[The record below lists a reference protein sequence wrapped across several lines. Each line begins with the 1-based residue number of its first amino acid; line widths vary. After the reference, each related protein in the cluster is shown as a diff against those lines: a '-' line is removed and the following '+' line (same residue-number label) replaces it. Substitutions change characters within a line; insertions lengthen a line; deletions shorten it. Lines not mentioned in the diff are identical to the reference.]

1 MPKNIFD
8 FFLVSL
14 IISSGTGI
22 FSNENLCAQTVTAD
36 SIIQTSPCA
45 GSNIY
50 IPYTVSGGNFNF
62 GNVFTAQLSD
72 NMGSFSNPTNIGSL
86 PYWSS
91 GLIIGTIPLTTP
103 FGIFYKIRI
112 VATTPADT
120 SPPSPNNVIVTTVAQ
135 IATVV
140 VNPNDTV
147 CNGDSATL
155 TVITPAQD
163 YVWSIGETT
172 QSIDVSQSGVY
183 TVTVTDM
190 LGCKTV
196 SDPIT
201 ITIQNCMSVQNIF
214 SSNVIKIYPNPFSE
228 KVTLQIINRQIM
240 NYKFVIFDMLGNIV
254 FQSEINPAQSGTKTE
269 IQRGTLQAGIF
280 FYKIVGRG
288 EIIQTGKIIIQ

>member
-1 MPKNIFD
+1 MLKNIFH
-8 FFLVSL
+8 FSL

-22 FSNENLCAQTVTAD
+22 FSNENLRAQTVTID

-91 GLIIGTIPLTTP
+91 GMIIGTIPLTTP
-103 FGIFYKIRI
+103 FGFFYEVRI

-120 SPPSPNNVIVTTVAQ
+120 SPPSPNNVIVTTVAE
-135 IATVV
+135 IATVAV
-140 VNPNDTV
+140 EPNDTI
-147 CNGDSATL
+147 CNGDSATF

-163 YVWSIGETT
+163 YVWSTGETT

-183 TVTVTDM
+183 SVTVTDM
-190 LGCKTV
+190 LGCNTV
-196 SDPIT
+196 SEPIT
-201 ITIQNCMSVQNIF
+201 ITVQNCMSVQNIF
-214 SSNVIKIYPNPFSE
+214 SSDIIKIYPNPFRE
-228 KVTLQIINRQIM
+228 NATLQIINGQIM
-240 NYKFVIFDMLGNIV
+240 TYKFVMYDVLGNIV
-254 FQSEINPAQSGTKTE
+254 FQSEINPAQSGTK
-269 IQRGTLQAGIF
+269 IGIKRGNLPSGIF
-280 FYKIVGRG
+280 FYKISGRE
-288 EIIQTGKIIIQ
+288 EIIQTGKIIVQ